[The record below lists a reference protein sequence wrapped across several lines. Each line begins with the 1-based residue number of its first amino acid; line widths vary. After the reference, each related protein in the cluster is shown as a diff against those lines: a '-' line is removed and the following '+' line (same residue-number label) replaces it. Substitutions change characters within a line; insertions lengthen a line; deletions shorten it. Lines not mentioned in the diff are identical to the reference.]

1 MRYFSHSD
9 VIRQFDSES
18 KKTSMKKQLL
28 ITISL
33 FTFKLFSQEI
43 LTNNDIYTENNLAHK
58 VENNQLF
65 TGIIQKFKQNNHL
78 HSEFEFKDGI
88 LVNGKIY
95 FNGKEKIVAEERY
108 FLKSNGNIEK
118 KIKYSLDHK
127 TLWIT
132 YYNELGEKVLEEDF
146 YENEIIYRCPYFKN
160 KKHGI
165 VFSINKKGV
174 KSECKYENGK
184 LIKN

>member
-1 MRYFSHSD
+1 
-9 VIRQFDSES
+9 
-18 KKTSMKKQLL
+18 MKKICIILL
-28 ITISL
+28 L
-33 FTFKLFSQEI
+33 FTAKIYSQEI
-43 LTNNDIYTENNLAHK
+43 LKEDEVYSENNLVYK
-58 VENNQLF
+58 VENSELF
-65 TGIIQKFKQNNHL
+65 TGKIQSFKGKNHL
-78 HSEFEFKDGI
+78 TYEIEFENGVLKKGI
-88 LVNGKIY
+88 EY
-95 FNGKEKIVAEERY
+95 FNGKEQIIAEETYYYANNR
-108 FLKSNGNIEK
+108 IVEK

-146 YENEIIYRCPYFKN
+146 YENKTIYRCPYLKN